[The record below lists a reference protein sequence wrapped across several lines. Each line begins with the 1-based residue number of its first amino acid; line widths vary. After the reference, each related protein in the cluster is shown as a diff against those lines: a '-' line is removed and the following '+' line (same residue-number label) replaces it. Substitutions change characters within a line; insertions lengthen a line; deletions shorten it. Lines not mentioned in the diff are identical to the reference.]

1 MEAGCDTPQAQA
13 NSMCWPNLYL
23 VLAAIMDL
31 AVRQWCFI
39 CVDTVRGVV
48 RSAHHDAFEGSD
60 LSWSAL
66 VGVLHQNS
74 AHMHLG
80 GNPRGLLSQLDRF
93 WEYFVE
99 FIFVSLRGPTIM
111 SNISTS
117 TLSAQLNALTRPH
130 HPSPGVYDAYFG
142 WVEAFAREVTAV
154 AKHEGRRG
162 KATCSFFP

>member
-31 AVRQWCFI
+31 AVRQWCFVR
-39 CVDTVRGVV
+39 VDTARSIV

-66 VGVLHQNS
+66 VDVLHQNS
-74 AHMHLG
+74 THMHLG
-80 GNPRGLLSQLDRF
+80 VLCRI
-93 WEYFVE
+93 YFC
-99 FIFVSLRGPTIM
+99 SIM

-117 TLSAQLNALTRPH
+117 TLFAQLNALTTPH
-130 HPSPGVYDAYFG
+130 HPSSNVYDAYFG
-142 WVEAFAREVTAV
+142 WAGAFVRD
-154 AKHEGRRG
+154 
-162 KATCSFFP
+162 